1 MALHV
6 ECSPTIS
13 EACTST
19 TIGPEQEDGTIR
31 PILRKAEKIYCTYWI
46 ARGECHY
53 TQQGCRFKHEM
64 PDLETLREIMGRRSF
79 PKWWLESIGMQRCV
93 KVLPS
98 HCPAA
103 TNLQK
108 GKRRAIAAIPKLLT
122 LTTSSSETRNFVAH
136 APAEGLSSVVSKLTP
151 RKDAGVKR
159 RSRTSSQSG
168 SDVHSPVPGPI
179 GGNIQSS
186 IWSLSNIKT
195 RSPISGLSGSIV
207 RPQISGASASE
218 SHSPVTGP
226 SNNNICS
233 TISESFVIHDKQLG
247 SNIRAPFSGPSG
259 NSMIHPNQPV
269 SNDRAPIPGLGGD
282 SMIRTKQPVTNDD
295 SPTSGPGSNSMV
307 HTTQPVSHDGSPLR
321 GAESIKMIQ
330 TSQQPISNTN
340 DLTRYTLRARALP
353 ASPLRI
359 KIPQKHMPPFRV
371 AVLPKVS
378 SASSSAP
385 IRKPRV
391 NLPLTLRQS
400 NVSSALGNTNGGK
413 ANTKRHGVEM
423 EGGHNERG
431 IAYSNGGSIQTTRPY
446 DEVFDLLGPF

>member
-19 TIGPEQEDGTIR
+19 TIGPEQEDGIIK
-31 PILRKAEKIYCTYWI
+31 PIRKAEKIYCTYWI

-64 PDLETLREIMGRRSF
+64 PNLETLREIMGRRSF
-79 PKWWLESIGMQRCV
+79 PKWWLESIGMQRSV

-98 HCPAA
+98 HGPAA
-103 TNLQK
+103 TNRQK
-108 GKRRAIAAIPKLLT
+108 GKRRAIAAIPKPLT

-136 APAEGLSSVVSKLTP
+136 APAEGLSSVVSKLKP
-151 RKDAGVKR
+151 RKDAGVNI

-186 IWSLSNIKT
+186 VWGPGDIKT
-195 RSPISGLSGSIV
+195 RSPIPSGSIV

-218 SHSPVTGP
+218 SRSPVTGP
-226 SNNNICS
+226 SNNNTRS
-233 TISESFVIHDKQLG
+233 TISGRVVIHDKQTV
-247 SNIRAPFSGPSG
+247 SNIRASFSGPSG
-259 NSMIHPNQPV
+259 NSMIHPKQPI
-269 SNDRAPIPGLGGD
+269 SNDRALIPGLGGD

-295 SPTSGPGSNSMV
+295 SPTSGPGSDSMI
-307 HTTQPVSHDGSPLR
+307 HTTQSVSHDGSPLR

-340 DLTRYTLRARALP
+340 DLTRYTSRARALP

-359 KIPQKHMPPFRV
+359 KIPQKYMPSFRV
-371 AVLPKVS
+371 AVIPTES
-378 SASSSAP
+378 SPSSSAP
-385 IRKPRV
+385 IHKPRV

-400 NVSSALGNTNGGK
+400 NVPSALGDANGGK
-413 ANTKRHGVEM
+413 VNTKTHGVEM
-423 EGGHNERG
+423 EGGHNDGG
-431 IAYSNGGSIQTTRPY
+431 IAYSNGGSIETTRPY